1 MIAKEVT
8 FFECDQTFDFWSAGW
23 FLVEKWP
30 FLPKNPRFGNF
41 SKTPHQIF
49 TKLLVWTLFGIYFE
63 KSKWISWEKSC
74 SSQKGVI
81 LAWFWS
87 FSAKINIR
95 PFIIG
100 NKSLLIGWI
109 LSIFSTKLHKMMAK
123 EVTFLNMTNFLILPY
138 GGRGV
143 FGDGGGPPK

>member
-8 FFECDQTFDFWSAGW
+8 FFECDQTFDFWSTGW

-63 KSKWISWEKSC
+63 KSKWLSWEKSW

-123 EVTFLNMTNFLILPY
+123 EVTFFEYDQFFNFTIRGE
-138 GGRGV
+138 GGIRGW
-143 FGDGGGPPK
+143 GWSP